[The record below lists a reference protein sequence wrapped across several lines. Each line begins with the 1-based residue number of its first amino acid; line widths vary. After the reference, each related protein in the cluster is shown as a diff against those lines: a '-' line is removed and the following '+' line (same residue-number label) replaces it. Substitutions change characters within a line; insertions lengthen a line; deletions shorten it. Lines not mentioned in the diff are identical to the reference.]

1 MCKKSPNNSTIDSS
15 SNHNNNNNGVNVSS
29 NHNNNNNGV
38 NVSSNSSISS
48 SHYSA
53 FAKLMKKE
61 VTRSDVADKVPS
73 AFTSKSPLAPEAK
86 YPFPT
91 SVGFAFPGA
100 APRFMESLL
109 LRAQAAESGKDLG
122 GLGAGGIGGGVGG
135 GGASYPEE
143 LSKFL
148 FPRFGLLPPGA
159 FPPGL
164 NPLSMLRNDAASKAL
179 AAGGLN
185 PLFKM
190 ADKSGAGVGDSPLAH
205 GPPATS
211 LPHHPFPF
219 GSPVVTSAGG
229 VAGGV
234 AHPGNKLKERYACKF
249 CGKIFP
255 RSANLTRHLRTHTG
269 EQVGALLFSVCIC
282 VCVCVCLCCNS
293 LFQPWLYIIVYILG
307 LIGCIQC

>member
-1 MCKKSPNNSTIDSS
+1 MCKKSPNNSSINSS
-15 SNHNNNNNGVNVSS
+15 SNNNNN
-29 NHNNNNNGV
+29 NNNNSI

-48 SHYSA
+48 SRHSA

-61 VTRSDVADKVPS
+61 VTKSDVADKVPS

-100 APRFMESLL
+100 APRFMESLM

-122 GLGAGGIGGGVGG
+122 GLVAGGMGGGGGGG

-164 NPLSMLRNDAASKAL
+164 NPLSMLRPDASKAL

-190 ADKSGAGVGDSPLAH
+190 ADKSGAGVGDSPLVH
-205 GPPATS
+205 GPPTTS

-269 EQVGALLFSVCIC
+269 EQVRALRFFL
-282 VCVCVCLCCNS
+282 
-293 LFQPWLYIIVYILG
+293 
-307 LIGCIQC
+307 